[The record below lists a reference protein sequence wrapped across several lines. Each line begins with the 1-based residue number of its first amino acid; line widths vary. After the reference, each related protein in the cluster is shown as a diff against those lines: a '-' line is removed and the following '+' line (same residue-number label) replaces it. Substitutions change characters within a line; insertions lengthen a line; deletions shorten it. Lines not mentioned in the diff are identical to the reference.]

1 MAALTPKQRKL
12 LDFIRAAIEHDG
24 SAPTFDQMAR
34 GMGVKSKSD
43 IHRQLKGL
51 EERGA
56 IRRMPNRMRAIEVVE
71 EMSAFAHL
79 VAARDLLERER
90 PQKRMAVE
98 FVGHAISVLR
108 DG

>member
-1 MAALTPKQRKL
+1 MAALTPKQRKI
-12 LDFIRAAIEHDG
+12 LDFIRSAIEHDG

-34 GMGVKSKSD
+34 GKSD

-79 VAARDLLERER
+79 VAAHDLLERER